1 MRAHTHTFRNCTPL
15 SGSANPRATPLPNT
29 IINGGRAFAKAQH
42 KSNLPHPGPDD
53 VGKAALKQSLLDG
66 EGMAVDDV
74 DGAVEV
80 FMQAGDALLFSDAI
94 AHGSAR
100 RVNEGYR

>member
-1 MRAHTHTFRNCTPL
+1 M
-15 SGSANPRATPLPNT
+15 
-29 IINGGRAFAKAQH
+29 
-42 KSNLPHPGPDD
+42 PHPGPDD
-53 VGKAALKQSLLDG
+53 AGKAALKQSLLDG
-66 EGMAVDDV
+66 EGMAVDEV

-100 RVNEGYR
+100 RVNAGYR

>member
-1 MRAHTHTFRNCTPL
+1 M
-15 SGSANPRATPLPNT
+15 
-29 IINGGRAFAKAQH
+29 
-42 KSNLPHPGPDD
+42 
-53 VGKAALKQSLLDG
+53 GKAALKQSLLDG